1 MTAEKIEKV
10 EMNDKQ
16 VKENRRAKKASEKE
30 FEVVEK
36 QFEERVVT
44 INHVTKVVKGG
55 RRYRF
60 SALVV
65 VGDKKGRVGLGTGKA
80 IEVPDAIKKA
90 VEDAKKNLINV
101 PIVNTTIPHE
111 VTGVYGAGRV
121 FLKPA
126 PDGTG
131 VIAGGPVR
139 AVVELAGIQNI
150 LSKSLGSSTPINI
163 VRAAIEGLSSL
174 RTVEQVAE
182 IRGKKPEE
190 ILG

>member
-1 MTAEKIEKV
+1 MRQEKDNK
-10 EMNDKQ
+10 KQ
-16 VKENRRAKKASEKE
+16 VKKE
-30 FEVVEK
+30 VAAVEK
-36 QFEERVVT
+36 QFEERVVS

-126 PDGTG
+126 VDGTG

-150 LSKSLGSSTPINI
+150 LSKSIGSSTPINI
-163 VRAAIEGLSSL
+163 VRATIEGLKSL
-174 RTVEQVAE
+174 RTVEEVAA

>member
-1 MTAEKIEKV
+1 MRQ
-10 EMNDKQ
+10 DKKKKDLQ
-16 VKENRRAKKASEKE
+16 VA
-30 FEVVEK
+30 EK
-36 QFEERVVT
+36 QFEERVVS

-60 SALVV
+60 SAVVV
-65 VGDKKGRVGLGTGKA
+65 VGDKKGKVGLGTGKA

-90 VEDAKKNLINV
+90 VEDAKKNLIEV
-101 PIVNTTIPHE
+101 PVINTTIPHE
-111 VTGVYGAGRV
+111 ITGVHGAGRV

-126 PDGTG
+126 VDGTG

-139 AVVELAGIQNI
+139 AVVELAGIENI

-163 VRAAIEGLSSL
+163 VRATMNGLKEL
-174 RTVEQVAE
+174 RTVEEVAS
-182 IRGKKPEE
+182 IRNKKPEE

>member
-1 MTAEKIEKV
+1 MSQVREKDKKQTKREPFVAPEKI
-10 EMNDKQ
+10 
-16 VKENRRAKKASEKE
+16 
-30 FEVVEK
+30 
-36 QFEERVVT
+36 FEERVVS

-60 SALVV
+60 SAVVV

-90 VEDAKKNLINV
+90 VEDAKKNLVNV

-111 VTGVYGAGRV
+111 ITGVYGAGRV
-121 FLKPA
+121 FLRPA

-139 AVVELAGIQNI
+139 AVVELAGITNI
-150 LSKSLGSSTPINI
+150 VSKSLGSSTPINI
-163 VRAAIEGLSSL
+163 VRATILGLSTL
-174 RTVEQVAE
+174 RTAEEVAE
-182 IRGKKPEE
+182 IRGKTVEE
-190 ILG
+190 IVG

>member
-1 MTAEKIEKV
+1 MRQDRKKKEL
-10 EMNDKQ
+10 Q
-16 VKENRRAKKASEKE
+16 VQ
-30 FEVVEK
+30 EK
-36 QFEERVVT
+36 QFEERVVA
-44 INHVTKVVKGG
+44 INHITKVVKGG

-60 SALVV
+60 NAIVV
-65 VGDKKGRVGLGTGKA
+65 VGDGKGRVGLGTGKA

-90 VEDAKKNLINV
+90 VEDAKKNMITV
-101 PIVNTTIPHE
+101 PVVNSTIPHE
-111 VTGVYGAGRV
+111 IVGVHGAGRV

-126 PDGTG
+126 IDGTG

-163 VRAAIEGLSSL
+163 VRATINGLKQL
-174 RTVEQVAE
+174 RTVEDVAL
-182 IRGKKPEE
+182 IRNKKPEE

>member
-1 MTAEKIEKV
+1 MKQEKENKRSRKV
-10 EMNDKQ
+10 VEEV
-16 VKENRRAKKASEKE
+16 VKE
-30 FEVVEK
+30 
-36 QFEERVVT
+36 FEERVVS

-65 VGDKKGRVGLGTGKA
+65 VGDYKGRVGLGTGKA
-80 IEVPDAIKKA
+80 IEIPDAIKKA
-90 VEDAKKNLINV
+90 VEDAKRNLINV
-101 PIVNTTIPHE
+101 PIVNTTIPHAI
-111 VTGVYGAGRV
+111 TGVYGAGRV

-139 AVVELAGIQNI
+139 AVVELAGITDI
-150 LSKSLGSSTPINI
+150 LSKSIGSITPINI
-163 VRAAIEGLSSL
+163 VRATMQGLKSL
-174 RTVEQVAE
+174 RTVEEVAE

>member
-1 MTAEKIEKV
+1 MKQEKENKRSRKV
-10 EMNDKQ
+10 VEEV
-16 VKENRRAKKASEKE
+16 VKE
-30 FEVVEK
+30 
-36 QFEERVVT
+36 FEERVVS

-65 VGDKKGRVGLGTGKA
+65 VGDYKGRVGLGTGKA
-80 IEVPDAIKKA
+80 IEIPDAIKKA
-90 VEDAKKNLINV
+90 VEDAKRNLINV
-101 PIVNTTIPHE
+101 PIVNTTIHHAI
-111 VTGVYGAGRV
+111 TGVYGAGRV

-139 AVVELAGIQNI
+139 AVVELAGITDI
-150 LSKSLGSSTPINI
+150 LSKSIGSSTPINI
-163 VRAAIEGLSSL
+163 VRATMQGLKSL
-174 RTVEQVAE
+174 RTVEEVAE